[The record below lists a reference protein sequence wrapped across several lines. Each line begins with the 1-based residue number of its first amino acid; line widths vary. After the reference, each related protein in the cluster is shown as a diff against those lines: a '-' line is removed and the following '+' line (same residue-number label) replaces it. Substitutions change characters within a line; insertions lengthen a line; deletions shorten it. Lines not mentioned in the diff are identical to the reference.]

1 MPGYTYQKW
10 RDTDGTVKKRWSPP
24 KHHRDHPDALSEE
37 GRAKYARALAL
48 ELDISRKAAI
58 EIARTIRGWPLQDA
72 IEYLQA
78 VQRKEIHV
86 PYHFHKRQVTH
97 RRRKT
102 FVGQTTGQVHRILG
116 PSGRYPVLA
125 AKQVERALRY
135 AEAYAEE
142 RDLDTD
148 WLRLEHIAAHLAE
161 THTGWM
167 PRAHGRATP
176 KKRHRVN
183 IEVVVR
189 EDDELAEKAQ
199 RAEALREE

>member
-10 RDTDGTVKKRWSPP
+10 READGETTVARW
-24 KHHRDHPDALSEE
+24 KDLSDD
-37 GRAKYARALAL
+37 GRAKYARAISRDV
-48 ELDISRKAAI
+48 DISRKAAV

-72 IEYLQA
+72 LEYLEA

-86 PYHFHKRQVTH
+86 PYHFHKKQVTH

-102 FVGQTTGQVHRILG
+102 FKGETTGEIHRILG

-125 AKQVERALRY
+125 AHHFVRALRY

-142 RDLDTD
+142 RDLDPD

-161 THTGWM
+161 THTSWM
-167 PRAHGRATP
+167 PRAHGRTTP

-189 EDDELAEKAQ
+189 EDDALAEKA
-199 RAEALREE
+199 RAAESLREE

>member
-10 RDTDGTVKKRWSPP
+10 READGEAVVRRWE
-24 KHHRDHPDALSEE
+24 DLSDD
-37 GRAKYARALAL
+37 GRAKYARAIARD
-48 ELDISRKAAI
+48 LDISRKAAV

-72 IEYLQA
+72 LEYLEA
-78 VQRKEIHV
+78 VERKEIHV
-86 PYHFHKRQVTH
+86 PYRFHKRQVTH

-102 FVGQTTGQVHRILG
+102 FVGQTTGEVHRIAG

-125 AKQVERALRY
+125 ARQFQRALRY

-161 THTGWM
+161 THTSWM

-183 IEVVVR
+183 VEVVVR
-189 EDDELAEKAQ
+189 EDDALAEKAQ
-199 RAEALREE
+199 AAESLREE